1 MTLRIAPVFRTIFGG
16 KDYASPIGG
25 GFSNGVYL
33 VDHSFGIAL
42 VSTICIAHYEVR
54 LKRYRGVKTF
64 SLIYCF
70 NVQQRS
76 VFICYFCSI
85 NIQIISN
92 FVQKCEQ

>member
-25 GFSNGVYL
+25 GFSYGVYL

-54 LKRYRGVKTF
+54 RERYRGVKA
-64 SLIYCF
+64 SGRE
-70 NVQQRS
+70 VS
-76 VFICYFCSI
+76 VERYVSVY
-85 NIQIISN
+85 N
-92 FVQKCEQ
+92 